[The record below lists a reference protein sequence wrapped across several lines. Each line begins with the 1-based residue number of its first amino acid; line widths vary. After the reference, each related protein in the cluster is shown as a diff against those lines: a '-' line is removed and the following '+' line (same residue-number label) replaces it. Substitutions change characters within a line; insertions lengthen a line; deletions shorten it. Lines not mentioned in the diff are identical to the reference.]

1 MGKIIDFIAAKLRAY
16 QEKDLKIFASSSF
29 QTHSIPMLDLIGRY
43 IPETPIVFLNTGFH
57 FPETLMFRD
66 QIADLLNLNIVNVES
81 NISKIAQRDANN
93 RFLFAS
99 DPDYCC
105 YLNKTLPMD
114 AMLVEN
120 DIWINGVRKDQ
131 SANRKNFEYEVK
143 GPHNTLRF
151 HPMLEWTSKMIWDYR
166 QQHQLPEHPLE
177 KEGYLSVGCAPCTT
191 KYIDEGRG
199 GRWAGM
205 KKTECGLHTDLV
217 AKS

>member
-1 MGKIIDFIAAKLRAY
+1 MKKIIDFIAAKLRAY

-29 QTHSIPMLDLIGRY
+29 QTHSIPMLHLIGQY

-66 QIADLLNLNIVNVES
+66 QIANLLNLNIVNVES

-105 YLNKTLPMD
+105 YLNKTLPME
-114 AMLVEN
+114 AMLIEN

-205 KKTECGLHTDLV
+205 KKTECGLHTNLV